1 MFALLQGPTQLACW
15 TFSCPMRQF
24 LNAFPLRE
32 GGGQR
37 PGWMCLIKAQICAAD
52 SSFSF
57 LRLSHKSP
65 YRFEDLSSAFSSAL
79 LQGPTHWGLSDIGF
93 HTADGLL
100 FAFSFSEV
108 FVGAPEA
115 FFERDFGLPVEVA
128 FGFGVVQGGAVD
140 VALSGFVVGGGDLF
154 A

>member
-1 MFALLQGPTQLACW
+1 
-15 TFSCPMRQF
+15 
-24 LNAFPLRE
+24 
-32 GGGQR
+32 
-37 PGWMCLIKAQICAAD
+37 MCLIEAQICAAD

-65 YRFEDLSSAFSSAL
+65 YRFEDPSCAFGAVL
-79 LQGPTHWGLSDIGF
+79 LHGPTRQGLSHMGF

-115 FFERDFGLPVEVA
+115 FFERGFRLPVEVA
-128 FGFGVVQGGAVD
+128 FCFGVVQGGAVD
-140 VALSGFVVGGGDLF
+140 IALSGFIVGGNDLF
-154 A
+154 T

>member
-1 MFALLQGPTQLACW
+1 
-15 TFSCPMRQF
+15 
-24 LNAFPLRE
+24 
-32 GGGQR
+32 
-37 PGWMCLIKAQICAAD
+37 MCLIEAQICAAD

-65 YRFEDLSSAFSSAL
+65 YHFGDPSCAFGATL
-79 LQGPTHWGLSDIGF
+79 LQGPTRWGLSDIGF

-100 FAFSFSEV
+100 FAFSFRKV

-115 FFERDFGLPVEVA
+115 FLEGDLRLPSEVA

-140 VALSGFVVGGGDLF
+140 VALSGFIIGGGDLF